1 MARGRGAWICPEKP
15 KTGPVTTSATLANNA
30 HSSTLVKM
38 ATLPTRPEKPEPVNE
53 ETRQTLLD
61 RETIYEQEKTAAE
74 PWRDARAEIVR
85 RPKPSSPR

>member
-1 MARGRGAWICPEKP
+1 
-15 KTGPVTTSATLANNA
+15 
-30 HSSTLVKM
+30 M